1 MSTDNKS
8 YQRSFASIYDQV
20 MSAVPYDFWYKY
32 IKLLLEFHGIGLPE
46 RALELGCGTGNMMVR
61 FLGDGI
67 QVDGLDGSQD
77 MLDEAEKKVKNFE
90 IEPDFYHRDFLEIPR
105 NKQYQ
110 LVYSVFDS
118 LNYLLELEK
127 LEKVFADVYEILD
140 KSGVFIFDLNTEER
154 LAGMKPGT
162 TTFQEDDFLCYWQ
175 DIVDSEEAIWT
186 VRLLIQKRN
195 DNGYYEET
203 HVEKGYNP
211 YRIVESLEKAG
222 FGSVFFYKA
231 NYLTE
236 GRPSDNRV
244 YFLACPEEVLEPG
257 LIEKLYY
264 KLKLFYMRKVLV

>member
-20 MSAVPYDFWYKY
+20 MSAVPYDFWYEY
-32 IKLLLEFHGIGLPE
+32 IKLLLKFHGIGLPE

-77 MLDEAEKKVKNFE
+77 MLVEAEEKVKNYG

-105 NKQYQ
+105 DNKYQ

-127 LEKVFADVYEILD
+127 LEKVFDSVYEIID

-154 LAGMKPGT
+154 LASIKPGT
-162 TTFQEDDFLCYWQ
+162 ITFQEDDFLCYWQ
-175 DIVDSEEAIWT
+175 DIVEPDESIWK
-186 VRLLIQKRN
+186 VNLLIQKRN
-195 DNGYYEET
+195 DSGYYEET
-203 HVEKGYNP
+203 HVEKGYDP
-211 YRIVESLEKAG
+211 YKIVESLKSAG
-222 FGSVFFYKA
+222 FESVFFYRA
-231 NYLTE
+231 NYLIE

-244 YFLACPEEVLEPG
+244 YFLAFPEKVAKPG
-257 LIEKLYY
+257 LKEKLFY
-264 KLKLFYMRKVLV
+264 KLKLFYLRKVFI